1 MSAAQTVLDAQTE
14 ALLQR
19 LAHEQESRCRRTL
32 DDARD
37 QAQSIVSRAYQDARA
52 RLRQAVAEER
62 KGLREAVAARRAEI
76 ETKSLKRRQA
86 AMTVALDRAWSQL
99 EDALTARWQ
108 DATLRM
114 QWVDA
119 AAGIASATLLDPEEF
134 VVELDGS
141 LGETAA
147 AQVADRLVAQ
157 GLPSTALR
165 RVVGLGPGLRILAG
179 PVQIDASLTGLL
191 RSRGRIE
198 AELLAELEPAR
209 AGGEPGAK

>member
-32 DDARD
+32 DDARE
-37 QAQSIVSRAYQDARA
+37 QAQSIVARAYQDARA

-76 ETKSLKRRQA
+76 ETRSLKRRQA
-86 AMTVALDRAWSQL
+86 AMTVALDRAWSQF
-99 EDALTARWQ
+99 EGALGARWQ
-108 DATLRM
+108 DATARL

-119 AAGIASATLLDPEEF
+119 AAGIANATLLEPEEL
-134 VVELDGS
+134 VVELDES
-141 LGETAA
+141 LGEPAA
-147 AQVADRLVAQ
+147 AEIADRLVA
-157 GLPSTALR
+157 R
-165 RVVGLGPGLRILAG
+165 GLRILAG
-179 PVQIDASLTGLL
+179 PARIDASLEGLL
-191 RSRGRIE
+191 RSRRRIE

-209 AGGEPGAK
+209 TATEPDRE

>member
-19 LAHEQESRCRRTL
+19 LAHEKESRCRRTL
-32 DDARD
+32 DDARE
-37 QAQSIVSRAYQDARA
+37 QAQSIVARAYQDARV

-99 EDALTARWQ
+99 EDALASRWQ
-108 DATLRM
+108 DATARM

-119 AAGIASATLLDPEEF
+119 AARIASATLLAPDELLI
-134 VVELDGS
+134 ELDDS
-141 LGETAA
+141 LGEPAA
-147 AQVADRLVAQ
+147 AQVADRLAAQ
-157 GLPSTALR
+157 GLPRAATQRIA
-165 RVVGLGPGLRILAG
+165 GLGPGLRILAG
-179 PVQIDASLTGLL
+179 PVRIDASLEGLL
-191 RSRGRIE
+191 RSRSRIE

-209 AGGEPGAK
+209 TAAEPDHE